1 MKKSVSR
8 IDFFF
13 FSCLVVFFSDVR
25 VCDRR
30 TVISRNCF
38 NGILIWKGYVNL
50 T

>member
-25 VCDRR
+25 VCEPLFLEIVS
-30 TVISRNCF
+30 T
-38 NGILIWKGYVNL
+38 GY
-50 T
+50 